1 MNCYLC
7 ERVLPFLPSWRGLFF
22 NDFQQVICEKCKSGF
37 ERISGVVCPM
47 CGSAS
52 EGLCKDCLYWETTEY
67 AGLLRSGT
75 SLYYYNEAMKDYLHQ
90 YKFLKDIVLSEVFVS
105 ELRNELSRTKAIIV
119 PVPMHPHKMKERTF
133 SQVDCIL
140 DAAGLSYS
148 HYLTKSEQVQGKKTK
163 RERMS
168 TPDLFFWNGRA
179 VPEKILLV
187 DDLYTTGTTIR
198 HAAKELKKAGAV
210 EISFFT
216 LIRG

>member
-1 MNCYLC
+1 
-7 ERVLPFLPSWRGLFF
+7 
-22 NDFQQVICEKCKSGF
+22 
-37 ERISGVVCPM
+37 
-47 CGSAS
+47 
-52 EGLCKDCLYWETTEY
+52 
-67 AGLLRSGT
+67 
-75 SLYYYNEAMKDYLHQ
+75 MKDYLHQ